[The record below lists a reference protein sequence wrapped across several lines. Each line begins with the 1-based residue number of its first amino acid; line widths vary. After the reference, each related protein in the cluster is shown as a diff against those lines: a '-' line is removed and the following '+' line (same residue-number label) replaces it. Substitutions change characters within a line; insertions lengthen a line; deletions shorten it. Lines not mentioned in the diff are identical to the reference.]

1 MRFESEDSK
10 RGRNN
15 VGINICVRGSSSAI
29 ELHGERQTKQNK
41 TKQNKTKQNKTKQ
54 TSPFQRRFIRQEI
67 RHCST
72 LQD

>member
-15 VGINICVRGSSSAI
+15 VGINVCVRGSSSAI
-29 ELHGERQTKQNK
+29 ELHEERQTAI
-41 TKQNKTKQNKTKQ
+41 KTKQNKTKQ
-54 TSPFQRRFIRQEI
+54 TSPFQRRFIRQET